1 LSDELSSAQDFSKKF
16 QLSSAFLRKCPAQL
30 ASVWLPF
37 LERPLIKNCLIML
50 KPIYDQ
56 KTVDFQDIDSF
67 QNKQSVLIL
76 VVLVSF

>member
-1 LSDELSSAQDFSKKF
+1 
-16 QLSSAFLRKCPAQL
+16 
-30 ASVWLPF
+30 
-37 LERPLIKNCLIML
+37 ML